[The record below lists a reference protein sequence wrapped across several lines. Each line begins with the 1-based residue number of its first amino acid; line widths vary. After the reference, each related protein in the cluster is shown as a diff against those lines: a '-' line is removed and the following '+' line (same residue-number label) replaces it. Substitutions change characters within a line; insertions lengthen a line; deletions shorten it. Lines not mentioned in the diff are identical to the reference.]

1 MKRIL
6 FCNQKGGVGKTLLA
20 DATTMH
26 FKKSSKV
33 SFLDLDQQGGAI
45 HETNKVPDADYQII
59 DTPGALAKTMSKWME
74 EADLVIIPTKCTRY
88 DMEPLA
94 RTMEIASKFDK
105 NKFII
110 VFNMWNRSLG
120 IAEFINWFLASYPG
134 YKTFLIPN
142 SVVLPD
148 AAALD
153 MYVLDYKPKHKA
165 ALAMAEFMKLIEKNI
180 GE

>member
-59 DTPGALAKTMSKWME
+59 DTPGALEKTTSEWIKD
-74 EADLVIIPTKCTRY
+74 ADLVIIPTRCNRY
-88 DMEPLA
+88 DMVPLK
-94 RTMEIASKFDK
+94 RMMDIVSKFDK

-120 IAEFINWFLASYPG
+120 TAEFINWFLASYPG
-134 YKTFLIPN
+134 YKTFLMPN
-142 SVVLPD
+142 SVALPD
-148 AAALD
+148 AAAHD
-153 MYVLDYKPKHKA
+153 MFILDYKPKHKA
-165 ALAMAEFMKLIEKNI
+165 ALAMAEFMNLIENTL